1 MVLGASVQFA
11 RPSWKSAF
19 KMSSLK
25 NSQAKFP
32 LVMDSSFSERAFP
45 LSVFD
50 IFGNNQSSVSGEI
63 FIQKQLKRRKSWNDA
78 KQNWL
83 QQSLIAI
90 GLSKLIYGKKSV
102 KQVPRFRF
110 YMHFI
115 RSNWLLI
122 GYLFREYY
130 PYESHSDHA
139 YIVLHSREDFQN
151 LMSCAD
157 NAGKLKFRLYFG
169 IIYAA

>member
-25 NSQAKFP
+25 NSRAKIP

-45 LSVFD
+45 HSVFD
-50 IFGNNQSSVSGEI
+50 IFGNNQSSVSREI

-83 QQSLIAI
+83 QQS
-90 GLSKLIYGKKSV
+90 
-102 KQVPRFRF
+102 
-110 YMHFI
+110 
-115 RSNWLLI
+115 WLLVYQNWYMVWQKSQSNKFQDFVFI
-122 GYLFREYY
+122 CILFE
-130 PYESHSDHA
+130 ETD
-139 YIVLHSREDFQN
+139 
-151 LMSCAD
+151 
-157 NAGKLKFRLYFG
+157 FRLATCSG
-169 IIYAA
+169 NIIHMKAMRILHILFCIVEKIFRIWCHVLIMLAN

>member
-45 LSVFD
+45 HSVFD

-63 FIQKQLKRRKSWNDA
+63 FIQKQLKRRKWRKA
-78 KQNWL
+78 K
-83 QQSLIAI
+83 LIATELTI
-90 GLSKLIYGKKSV
+90 GLSNDVWFDKKVSQTSSKISFLYAFHSKQLITD
-102 KQVPRFRF
+102 
-110 YMHFI
+110 
-115 RSNWLLI
+115 WLPVQGILSI
-122 GYLFREYY
+122 WKPFG
-130 PYESHSDHA
+130 
-139 YIVLHSREDFQN
+139 
-151 LMSCAD
+151 SC
-157 NAGKLKFRLYFG
+157 
-169 IIYAA
+169 IYCFA